1 MADDPPG
8 SSTPSSRQP
17 RSRRFRPREATLLDL
32 GERTTLTPL
41 TSTEKNRFLLTIL
54 TGPAKGQ
61 VFKLEHPV
69 VTVGRSDEADIAL
82 PDPGLSRVHA
92 RFLQIGGGDQL
103 QYVLEDCKS
112 TNGTYA
118 AGVKIK
124 EPTVLAD
131 GVRLGFGKRTL
142 ARFGL
147 QDELEE
153 QAIVSVHNSAIRDG
167 LTNAHNRRV
176 FDDRLRGELAFS
188 LRHGQPL
195 SLVMLDIDHFKRF
208 NDDYGHQAGDRVLQ
222 LVAERV
228 SKTLRTE
235 DLFARY
241 GGEEFA
247 VILRN
252 TSLLDAMVVAE
263 RIRRLVEETVVPWD
277 GGALHVTASI
287 GLACNHAAE
296 GSADAFI
303 GQADGALYAAKEQGR
318 NRVVVYDAG

>member
-1 MADDPPG
+1 MTMADGPRT
-8 SSTPSSRQP
+8 SSAPTSSRY
-17 RSRRFRPREATLLDL
+17 RPREATLVDF
-32 GERTTLTPL
+32 GERASLNPT

-61 VFKLEHPV
+61 VFKLEQPV
-69 VTVGRSDEADIAL
+69 VTVGRSDQADIAL

-92 RFLQIGGGDQL
+92 QFVQRGSTDRPI
-103 QYVLEDCKS
+103 YVLEDCNS

-118 AGVKIK
+118 AGAKIS
-124 EPTVLAD
+124 EPTPLSD
-131 GVRLGFGKRTL
+131 GMRIGFGKRTL

-176 FDDRLRGELAFS
+176 FDDRLKAELAFS

-195 SLVMLDIDHFKRF
+195 SLLLMDIDHFKRF
-208 NDDYGHQAGDRVLQ
+208 NDTYGHQAGDRVLQ
-222 LVAERV
+222 VVAERV
-228 SKTLRTE
+228 SSTLRTE

-247 VILRN
+247 VLVRN
-252 TSLLDAMVVAE
+252 TSVVDALVVAE
-263 RIRRLVEETVVPWD
+263 RIRRLIEEAPVPWQ
-277 GGALHVTASI
+277 GQSLHVTVSI
-287 GLACNHAAE
+287 GVTCNGASEVAP
-296 GSADAFI
+296 DALVN
-303 GQADGALYAAKEQGR
+303 QADGALYGAKEQGR
-318 NRVVVYDAG
+318 NRVVVFDGD